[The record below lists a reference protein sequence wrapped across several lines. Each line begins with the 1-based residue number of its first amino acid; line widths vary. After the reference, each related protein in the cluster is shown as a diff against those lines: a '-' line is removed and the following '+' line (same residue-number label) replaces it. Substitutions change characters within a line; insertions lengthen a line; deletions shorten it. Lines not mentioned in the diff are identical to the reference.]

1 MRMLAHGIGGAGRR
15 IAVRCFGRSGR
26 GAEYS
31 DRRRDGADRRGR
43 ADRRTGDE
51 GNSLRGRGSERQGRH
66 PRQKIDL
73 QIEDDQAKPE
83 QSILSFNKLA
93 DLQNPVVVFTGFSG
107 PSVALAP
114 LATRRKIVT
123 VNAAAQSNALGK
135 APPYLINT
143 IPTIGY
149 EIEILCKW
157 VAQKGYKKAAIL
169 FENGTSGIS
178 GRDDYRKY
186 CGDAGLTIVGE
197 ESSQFG
203 QTDFRPALLKI
214 ADSKPE
220 VMLVA
225 ITSGMPQMTQQYKQ
239 LGLTFKVMGTTFFKH
254 PEVIADPG
262 SEGFVHTQLRVITPD
277 DVNARFKA
285 KYGTDIEFFAFLYYN
300 ASLIMFQ
307 AIEKVIDDK
316 KPLTGENVH
325 AAIFQIGSFNS
336 PIPMKFKNNQ
346 NTAASD
352 VDMHIITSSRTR
364 CWRSSTSPS
373 SRLSTIGFRRSARI
387 RRGAGT
393 SPPPFSCDAWR
404 VAPSFPCASR

>member
-1 MRMLAHGIGGAGRR
+1 MRKLGLGLAALAAGALLGAMPAGAQNIPIGVVMAQTGAVALIGGQATKG
-15 IAVRCFGRSGR
+15 IIFAIDEANDKGGV
-26 GAEYS
+26 
-31 DRRRDGADRRGR
+31 RGR
-43 ADRRTGDE
+43 KLELT
-51 GNSLRGRGSERQGRH
+51 
-66 PRQKIDL
+66 
-73 QIEDDQAKPE
+73 IEDDQAKPE

-93 DLQNPVVVFTGFSG
+93 DLSNPPVVFTGFSG

-157 VAQKGYKKAAIL
+157 MAKKGYKNAAIL

-186 CGDAGLTIVGE
+186 CGDAGIKIVAE
-197 ESSQFG
+197 ETSQFG

-220 VMLVA
+220 AMLVA

-239 LGLTFKVMGTTFFKH
+239 LDLKFKVMGTTFFKN
-254 PEVIADPG
+254 PDVINDPG
-262 SEGFVHTQLRVITPD
+262 AEGFIHTQLV
-277 DVNARFKA
+277 VNQPKELGEQFK
-285 KYGTDIEFFAFLYYN
+285 KRYGTELEYFAFLYYN
-300 ASLIMFQ
+300 ATQIMLQ

-325 AAIFQIGSFNS
+325 AAIFQIGSFNT
-336 PIPMKFKNNQ
+336 PIPMKFKTNQ
-346 NTAASD
+346 NTADSD
-352 VDMHIITSSRTR
+352 VDMNIITNKQDV
-364 CWRSSTSPS
+364 
-373 SRLSTIGFRRSARI
+373 LLEKLDSAK
-387 RRGAGT
+387 
-393 SPPPFSCDAWR
+393 
-404 VAPSFPCASR
+404 

>member
-1 MRMLAHGIGGAGRR
+1 MLHRGLAALAVGLLVGAAPAVAQQTIPIGVVMAQTGAVALIGGQATKG
-15 IAVRCFGRSGR
+15 IIFAIDEANAKGGVRGHKL
-26 GAEYS
+26 E
-31 DRRRDGADRRGR
+31 
-43 ADRRTGDE
+43 
-51 GNSLRGRGSERQGRH
+51 L
-66 PRQKIDL
+66 K
-73 QIEDDQAKPE
+73 IEDDQAKPE
-83 QSILSFNKLA
+83 QSIISFNKLA
-93 DLQNPVVVFTGFSG
+93 DLTNPPVVFTGFSG

-157 VAQKGYKKAAIL
+157 AANKGYKKFAIL

-186 CGDAGLTIVGE
+186 CGDAGMTLVGE
-197 ESSQFG
+197 ESNQFG

-214 ADSKPE
+214 ADAKPE

-225 ITSGMPQMTQQYKQ
+225 LTSGMPQMTQQYKQ
-239 LGLTFKVMGTTFFKH
+239 LDLKFKVMGTTFFKH
-254 PEVIADPG
+254 PEVIGDPG
-262 SEGFVHTQLRVITPD
+262 SEGFIHTQLRVNTPG

-285 KYGTDIEFFAFLYYN
+285 KYGNDIEFFAFLYYN
-300 ASLIMFQ
+300 ATLIMLQ
-307 AIEKVIDDK
+307 AIEKVVDDK
-316 KPLTGENVH
+316 KPVTGENVH
-325 AAIFQIGSFNS
+325 AAIFQIGTFNS

-352 VDMHIITSSRTR
+352 VDMHIITKQQDTLLEKLDV
-364 CWRSSTSPS
+364 TK
-373 SRLSTIGFRRSARI
+373 
-387 RRGAGT
+387 
-393 SPPPFSCDAWR
+393 
-404 VAPSFPCASR
+404 